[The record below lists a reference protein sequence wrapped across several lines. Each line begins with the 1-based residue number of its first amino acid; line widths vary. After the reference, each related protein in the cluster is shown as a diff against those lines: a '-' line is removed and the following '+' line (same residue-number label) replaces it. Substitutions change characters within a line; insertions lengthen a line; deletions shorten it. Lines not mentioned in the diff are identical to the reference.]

1 MALLW
6 VRFNVYRR
14 KYREDVSSA
23 EVLLRRLVGSNPV
36 HTRGLTDLGKLL
48 CDTGKREEGVLLYQ
62 R

>member
-1 MALLW
+1 MALQL
-6 VRFNVYRR
+6 VHFNVYRR
-14 KYREDVSSA
+14 KYREDVASA
-23 EVLLRRLVGSNPV
+23 EILLRRLVEANPV